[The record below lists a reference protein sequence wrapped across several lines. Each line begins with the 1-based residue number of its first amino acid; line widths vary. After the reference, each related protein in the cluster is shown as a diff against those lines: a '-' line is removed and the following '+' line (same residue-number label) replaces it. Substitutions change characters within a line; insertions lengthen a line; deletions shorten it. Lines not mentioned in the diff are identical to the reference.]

1 MTDNVDL
8 SRLTAEQKR
17 ALLARKLRRKAG
29 PKRVPASFAQKRLWF
44 MEQLAPGSAA
54 YNIPGALRVHGALDI
69 EAWRRSCV
77 ALVQRHEALRT
88 VFEEVDG
95 EPVQVIAESGEPE
108 FTVVACEHLHGPDGE
123 EGIKELARAEFARPF
138 DLRHGPLLRITL
150 LRLAAEEHVLLLT
163 MHHIAGDLW
172 STSVAFRELVAF
184 YREFSTGEDAGLPP
198 LKIQYPDYALWQRDR
213 LAGDALGPQLEYWRT
228 TLHGAPPMLELP
240 TDRPRPAVLGS
251 RGGSRPFRLSAE
263 TADAMREFSRGE
275 GATPFMTMLA
285 AYLVLLHRYSRED
298 DIVVGVPVANRGRRE
313 VEPLIGLFVNM
324 LALRTDLSGAP
335 TFRELV
341 ARVRETALGAFA
353 HQELPFERLVEEL
366 QPERDLSR
374 SPVFQVSFIYQNI
387 ELPRFDGVGL
397 RMETM
402 EVESATSR
410 FDLVLEVFERPDGL
424 GGSLEYNRDLFE
436 PQTVDGFARHLERLV
451 GTLLAE
457 PDRPVGRLP
466 MLSDDE
472 SRQLRER
479 WNDTARD
486 WPLPLAAHRRFEDLA
501 ARTPDR
507 EALRLESD
515 GAPLSYRELNE
526 RANRLAHRLIGLGVG
541 RDVLVGICLERSP
554 ELLVAML
561 AVLKAGGAYVPLDPG
576 FPADRIAYTLED
588 SGLRVLLTQRS
599 VHDELFGDRGP
610 ETGAEVLCLDE
621 LTAELTTGAA
631 HDPGVGTDPDDLAYV
646 IYTSGSTGR
655 PKGVQIP
662 HRALGNFLHSMGE
675 RPGLAADDVLLAVTT
690 AAFDIAMLELLLPL
704 VTGARVV
711 LARRESAADGG
722 RLAAELA
729 DCGATV
735 MQATPATWRMLL
747 DAGWTAGPGLT
758 ALVGGEALPAELAA
772 RLLAT
777 GATVWNMYGPTET
790 TIWSSVSHVD
800 GGPISIG
807 EPIANTTLQV
817 LDAAGGPVPVGVP
830 GELCIGGDGLAR
842 GYLGRPEL
850 TAEKFADSAEGERLY
865 RTGDLV
871 RRRPDG
877 RIDFLGRLDHQV
889 KLRGYRIELG
899 EIESVLAEQPVVA
912 QAVALVR
919 EDTPGDQ
926 RLVAYLVL
934 EDADPAPDG
943 PTLARELR
951 AALAG
956 TLPDYML
963 PSAFLVLDAL
973 PLTPNGKIDRRA
985 LPAPEGGRGE
995 LRAPYAAPRD
1005 PDEEL
1010 LCRLFARVLDRDE
1023 EAAEV
1028 GIDDSFF
1035 ELGGHSL
1042 LATRLMSQIRS
1053 AFEVELPVRALFQ
1066 APTPAKLAEQLRA
1079 AAGPVRP
1086 ALLPADRPE
1095 VLPLSFAQQR
1105 LWFLHRLEGPSP
1117 TYNIPVV
1124 LRLRGE
1130 LHPQALHAA
1139 LGDLVARH
1147 EALRTVFPD
1156 TDGVPRQLVLPA
1168 AEAAPELHITEL
1180 TEEALPAAMSRA
1192 ARHAFELTTERPLRA
1207 ELLVLGER
1215 DRVLVLTIHHI
1226 AADGWSLALLG
1237 RDLANAYTARCD
1249 GAAPQWSPLP
1259 VQYADFAL
1267 WQRRLLGDAEDPE
1280 SLLAQ
1285 QCAYWSRAL
1294 DGLPERIA
1302 LPTDRP
1308 HPTRTSRRGSTLEFS
1323 WDADL
1328 HAEVARVAREN
1339 GSSAFMVV
1347 HAALATLLHRM
1358 GAGTDIPL
1366 GIAVAGRLDEA
1377 AAELIG
1383 FFVNTLVLRT
1393 DLGGRPSFRE
1403 LLAQVRER
1411 SLDALA
1417 HQDIPFEYLVD
1428 LLKPSRSL
1436 AHHPLYQTALAW
1448 QNTPDADATMPG
1460 VAVQRLTVDT
1470 DSTRVD
1476 LHFALTERRPAADGS
1491 PAGVDGVVEF
1501 NTDIFDRGTVEA
1513 LAERLGLVLRAVLA
1527 DPDAPVDDVEVLT
1540 DAERR
1545 ALPGWNDTA
1554 RPVPQGTLAEL
1565 FEAQAARTPDA
1576 VAVVSADPEQPGELT
1591 YRELDAEANRLA
1603 RLLLARGAGPGRI
1616 VAVSLRRSTR
1626 LVTALLAVAK
1636 TGAAYLPV
1644 DPGYPVERIDYMLRD
1659 AAPALLVTLGA
1670 DADDLPDGPVPCLLL
1685 DAPATVAQLAAA
1697 DPGAPGA
1704 ERPTAQHPAYVIYT
1718 SGSTGRP
1725 KGVLVP
1731 HTGIGSLVAG
1741 QRERFAVAPDSRMLQ
1756 FASPSFD
1763 AAVAE
1768 MLVTLLSGAALVV
1781 APADRMLPGDP
1792 LVRTCADHRVSHVT
1806 LPPSVL
1812 AVLDPASL
1820 PTVTTLVTAG
1830 EACPPETVAAWSAG
1844 RRMINAYGPTE
1855 TTVCATMSDPLT
1867 GGAARP
1873 PIGRPIVNARA
1884 HVLDERRR
1892 PVPVGVPGELLVGGS
1907 GVALGYLGRPELTAE
1922 RFVDGP
1928 DGERLYRTGDLVR
1941 RLPDGQLD
1949 FLGRIDDQV
1958 KLRGFRIEPGEI
1970 ASALLAHPEIAQAV
1984 VVVREDRPGVQQLVG
1999 YVVPVAGTAPDP
2011 AALRGHLA
2019 GQLPGHLVPAACVL
2033 LTALPLT
2040 PNGKVDRAALPAP
2053 EAGAAAWAERIA
2065 PRTAL
2070 ERTVAAAWSA
2080 VLGVPEVGVHDDFFD
2095 LGGHSLLATQLAAR
2109 LGAEHGV
2116 PVPIRTLFD
2125 RPTVAGQA
2133 GWLDEHRDDAERER
2147 IPLADRTAGIPL
2159 SFSQEDLVSYHP
2171 VPVEHHFH
2179 NVLTALVLRGTLDP
2193 AALRDS
2199 LDAIAQRHEALRTR
2213 IGSVDG
2219 VPCQLVDE
2227 VGSWPLD
2234 VVDLTDLDDETREK
2248 ELRRLLTEQ
2257 ELGSFRVADEPLVRG
2272 ALIALRPDEHVLAL
2286 VMHHLVTD
2294 NWSYGVLFQ
2303 ELRAQYAARLDG
2315 AEPPALPELPVQY
2328 PDFADWQQRRRAA
2341 GALRERSGHWE
2352 RRLAALPPS
2361 PVFRAPEHQRLEP
2374 ATGAT
2379 RGFAVPAAEGTAL
2392 AELAREEGAT
2402 LFMVVMAAFQLLLS
2416 GYAGREDITVSFPVA
2431 GREQPE
2437 TENMIGFFVSHLLVR
2452 TDLAKSLTFRQL
2464 VGRVREETLDAYANQ
2479 GVPLWHQ
2486 EGIRERGRDPFAISF
2501 NLLNATVPALE
2512 LTGLTAAPLDLRI
2525 GDDYVFPEVIID
2537 MEASA
2542 VDLALILRRF
2552 DDGSLRGMWLYGLD
2566 VVDPRTMAAMMRQWH
2581 VLLSELTVDPDR
2593 RLAELV
2599 EVIRQ
2604 D

>member
-1 MTDNVDL
+1 MTSSVDL
-8 SRLTAEQKR
+8 RALTAEQKR
-17 ALLARKLRRKAG
+17 ALLARKLRGRAG

-44 MEQLAPGSAA
+44 LEQLAPGSAV

-69 EAWRRSCV
+69 EAWRRSCA

-138 DLRHGPLLRITL
+138 DLRRGPLLRITL

-184 YREFSTGEDAGLPP
+184 YRQFSTGEDAGLPP

-251 RGGSRPFRLSAE
+251 RGGSRPFQLPAE
-263 TADAMREFSRGE
+263 TADAMREFSRSE

-285 AYLVLLHRYSRED
+285 AFLVLLHRYSRED

-324 LALRTDLSGAP
+324 LALRTDVSGAP

-397 RMETM
+397 RMEAM

-457 PDRPVGRLP
+457 PDRPIGQVP
-466 MLSDDE
+466 MLADGE
-472 SRQLRER
+472 GRQLRER

-486 WPLPLAAHRRFEDLA
+486 WPLPLAHERFEDLA
-501 ARTPDR
+501 AIAPDR

-515 GAPLSYRELNE
+515 GAPLSYRELND

-599 VHDELFGDRGP
+599 VHDELFGDSGP
-610 ETGAEVLCLDE
+610 ATGAAALCLDE
-621 LTAELTTGAA
+621 LTAELAA
-631 HDPGVGTDPDDLAYV
+631 EAGHDPGVGTDPDDLAYV

-711 LARRESAADGG
+711 LARRASAADGG

-747 DAGWTAGPGLT
+747 DAGWTAGRGLT

-817 LDAAGGPVPVGVP
+817 LDAAGGPVPAGVP

-850 TAEKFADSAEGERLY
+850 TAEKFAVSAEGERLY

-899 EIESVLAEQPVVA
+899 EIESVLAEQPAVA
-912 QAVALVR
+912 QAVVLVR
-919 EDTPGDQ
+919 EDVPGDQ

-934 EDADPAPDG
+934 TEDTATGPDEPAP
-943 PTLARELR
+943 ARELR

-956 TLPDYML
+956 ALPDYML

-995 LRAPYAAPRD
+995 LRAPYTAPRTA
-1005 PDEEL
+1005 DEEL
-1010 LCRLFARVLDRDE
+1010 LCRLFARVLGRDE
-1023 EAAEV
+1023 DAAEV

-1042 LATRLMSQIRS
+1042 LATRLVSQIRA
-1053 AFEVELPVRALFQ
+1053 AFEAELPVRALFQ
-1066 APTPAKLAEQLRA
+1066 SPTPAELAERLRA

-1095 VLPLSFAQQR
+1095 ALPLSFAQQR

-1117 TYNIPVV
+1117 TYNIPVA

-1168 AEAAPELHITEL
+1168 AGSAPELHTAEL
-1180 TEEALPAAMSRA
+1180 TEEALPEAMARA
-1192 ARHAFELTTERPLRA
+1192 ARHAFELTAEPPLRA

-1215 DRVLVLTIHHI
+1215 DRVLMLTIHHI
-1226 AADGWSLALLG
+1226 AADGWSLAPLG
-1237 RDLANAYTARCD
+1237 RDLATAYAARCD
-1249 GAAPQWSPLP
+1249 GVAPQWQPLP
-1259 VQYADFAL
+1259 VQYADYAL

-1285 QCAYWSRAL
+1285 QCAYWRQAL

-1308 HPTRTSRRGSTLEFS
+1308 HPSRASRRGGLLAFS

-1328 HAEVARVAREN
+1328 HAELARVAREN
-1339 GSSAFMVV
+1339 ESSSFMVV
-1347 HAALATLLHRM
+1347 HAALAALLHRM

-1366 GIAVAGRLDEA
+1366 GIAVAGRTDEA
-1377 AAELIG
+1377 AADLVG

-1403 LLAQVRER
+1403 LLTQVRER

-1436 AHHPLYQTALAW
+1436 AHHPLCQTMLAW
-1448 QNTPDADATMPG
+1448 QNTPDADATLPG
-1460 VAVQRLTVDT
+1460 LAVQALTATT
-1470 DSTRVD
+1470 DSTRMD
-1476 LHFALTERRPAADGS
+1476 LTFALTERRPAADGS
-1491 PAGVDGVVEF
+1491 PAGVDGTVEF
-1501 NTDIFDRGTVEA
+1501 NADIFDRATVEA
-1513 LAERLGLVLRAVLA
+1513 LAERLSLVLRAALA
-1527 DPDAPVDDVEVLT
+1527 DPDAPVDDLEVLT

-1545 ALPGWNDTA
+1545 ALPRWNDTA

-1576 VAVVSADPEQPGELT
+1576 PAVVSADPEQPGELT
-1591 YRELDAEANRLA
+1591 YRELDAEADRLA
-1603 RLLLARGAGPGRI
+1603 RLLVARGARPGRI

-1644 DPGYPVERIDYMLRD
+1644 DPGYPAERIDYMLRD
-1659 AAPALLVTLGA
+1659 AEPTLLLTLRA
-1670 DADDLPDGPVPCLLL
+1670 DAGSLPGGPVPRLLL
-1685 DAPATVAQLAAA
+1685 DAPETAAELAAA
-1697 DPGAPGA
+1697 APGAPTA

-1741 QRERFAVAPDSRMLQ
+1741 QGERFAVGPDSRMLQ

-1763 AAVAE
+1763 ASVAE

-1781 APADRMLPGDP
+1781 APADLLLPGDP
-1792 LVRTCADHRVSHVT
+1792 LVRTCAEHRVSHVT

-1812 AVLDPASL
+1812 AVLDPACL

-1830 EACPPETVAAWSAG
+1830 EACPPETVAGWSVG

-1855 TTVCATMSDPLT
+1855 TTVCATMSEPLT
-1867 GGAARP
+1867 GGAAKP
-1873 PIGRPIVNARA
+1873 PIGRPIVNARV

-1970 ASALLAHPEIAQAV
+1970 ASVLLAHPGVAQAV
-1984 VVVREDRPGVQQLVG
+1984 VVVREDQPGVQQLIG
-1999 YVVPVAGTAPDP
+1999 YVVAAAGAAPDP

-2019 GQLPGHLVPAACVL
+2019 EQLPGYLVPAACVL
-2033 LTALPLT
+2033 LTELPLT

-2053 EAGAAAWAERIA
+2053 EAGAAAAERIA
-2065 PRTAL
+2065 PRTEL
-2070 ERTVAAAWSA
+2070 ERAVAAAWSA
-2080 VLGVPEVGVHDDFFD
+2080 LLGVPEVGAHDDFFE

-2116 PVPIRTLFD
+2116 QVPIRVLFD

-2133 GWLDEHRDDAERER
+2133 GWLGDHRGDAERER

-2159 SFSQEDLVSYHP
+2159 SFSQEDLVSHHP
-2171 VPVEHHFH
+2171 VPIEHHFH
-2179 NVLTALVLRGTLDP
+2179 NVLTALVLRGVLDRS
-2193 AALRDS
+2193 ALRDS
-2199 LDAIAQRHEALRTR
+2199 LDAITRRHEALRTR
-2213 IGSVDG
+2213 IGAVDG

-2227 VGSWPLD
+2227 AGGWPLD

-2315 AEPPALPELPVQY
+2315 AEPDSLPELPVQY

-2341 GALRERSGHWE
+2341 GALRERAGHWE

-2452 TDLAKSLTFRQL
+2452 TDLATSLTFRQL

-2479 GVPLWHQ
+2479 GVPLWHR
-2486 EGIRERGRDPFAISF
+2486 EGIRERGRDPFSISF

-2525 GDDYVFPEVIID
+2525 GDDYVFPEVIVD

-2542 VDLALILRRF
+2542 VDLALILRCF

-2581 VLLSELTVDPDR
+2581 VLLSALTVDPDR
-2593 RLAELV
+2593 RLADLV
-2599 EVIRQ
+2599 AVIRQ